1 MDLIELSRQFPDLSV
16 TVRLGDLV
24 AANER
29 LVRKV
34 RRETEQELERRR
46 LEYGDVLIPKEEA
59 RRMLGNPSPTTL
71 WRWEN
76 RDYLHPVRIG
86 VRVHYKKSEIDS
98 ILKKYNEIPT
108 I

>member
-29 LVRKV
+29 LARKV
-34 RRETEQELERRR
+34 RREAEAEMERRR
-46 LEYGDVLIPKEEA
+46 DEYGDILIPKEEA

-71 WRWEN
+71 WRWEG
-76 RDYLHPVRIG
+76 REYLHPVRIG
-86 VRVHYKKSEIDS
+86 TRVHYRKSEIERIMDN
-98 ILKKYNEIPT
+98 YNKLN
-108 I
+108 